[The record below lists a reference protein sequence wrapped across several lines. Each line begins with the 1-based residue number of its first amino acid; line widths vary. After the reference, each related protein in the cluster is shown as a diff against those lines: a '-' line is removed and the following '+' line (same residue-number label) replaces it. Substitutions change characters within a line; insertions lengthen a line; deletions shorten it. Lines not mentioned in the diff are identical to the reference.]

1 MMRTYVFLND
11 PDVKQVTTKFGA
23 LVLVLGGLAGAAWL
37 AAGMAGD
44 EVASPETS
52 AAAYEK
58 TECMPQAELDAWK
71 VAHAD
76 VVDAGAYEVYESTGD
91 TVCVAY
97 DPV

>member
-37 AAGMAGD
+37 AAGAMDD

-58 TECMPQAELDAWK
+58 TECMAETELEAWK
-71 VAHAD
+71 TAHAD
-76 VVDAGAYEVYESTGD
+76 VVDAGTYEVYEGTGD